1 MHWENSPKHHLHR
14 TPRNKLRVSPPCFTS
29 LSLIQPLT
37 VPERKKKRKKK
48 NTKHNYPG
56 KVLLQNTPRLRRPGL
71 HPLSEQTKSQQSI
84 QASQA

>member
-29 LSLIQPLT
+29 LYLIQPLT

-48 NTKHNYPG
+48 IPNTTILEKFFS
-56 KVLLQNTPRLRRPGL
+56 KTRLACADLGFT
-71 HPLSEQTKSQQSI
+71 H
-84 QASQA
+84 